1 MESTQGQDLYHV
13 YESMISYTWDG
24 LMRTNIEIDDALLA
38 EAQAVTGAA
47 TKKEAVRLGLE
58 TLVRLGR
65 QNQLRRLRG
74 KLSWEGDLDAMRRDG
89 A

>member
-1 MESTQGQDLYHV
+1 
-13 YESMISYTWDG
+13 MISYTWDG

>member
-1 MESTQGQDLYHV
+1 VQSSRPPT
-13 YESMISYTWDG
+13 
-24 LMRTNIEIDDALLA
+24 DDALLA

-47 TKKEAVRLGLE
+47 TKKEAVRLGVE

-65 QNQLRRLRG
+65 QTQLRRLRG
-74 KLSWEGDLDAMRRDG
+74 KLSWEGDLDAMPRDD